1 MFLLLC
7 EEDSV
12 GLISAVHSHGYRAKK
27 IAFFEH
33 NSHLTD
39 IIYVCDSCCYEGDL
53 LGIEIL
59 KR

>member
-33 NSHLTD
+33 VHNSHLTD
-39 IIYVCDSCCYEGDL
+39 IIYVCDSCCRED
-53 LGIEIL
+53 IENL